1 MTIKEIQDDIIDE
14 FSLFEEPMER
24 YDYLIDI
31 GKKLPALDE
40 RYKIEENVVK
50 GCQSTVWL
58 RAYEKDGKVY
68 FEADSNTVIT
78 KGIIGL
84 LVRVHTGHTPQEIL
98 NADLYFI
105 DQIELRSHLS
115 SQRSNGLN
123 AMLKQMKLYA
133 VGYSQANHKA

>member
-1 MTIKEIQDDIIDE
+1 MTINEVQEQIIEE
-14 FSLFEEPMER
+14 FDLFEEPMER

-31 GKKLPALDE
+31 GKKLPELDE
-40 RYKIEENVVK
+40 RYKVEENIVK

-58 RAYEKDGKVY
+58 HGYEKEGKVY

-78 KGIIGL
+78 KGIVGL
-84 LVRVHTGHTPQEIL
+84 LVRVLSGHAPQEIL
-98 NADLYFI
+98 DAELYFI
-105 DQIELRSHLS
+105 DKIDLRSHLS

-133 VGYSQANHKA
+133 IGFSQQAKQA

>member
-1 MTIKEIQDDIIDE
+1 MTIKEIQDDIIEE

-31 GKKLPALDE
+31 GNKLPELDA

-58 RAYEKDGKVY
+58 HAYEKDGKVY
-68 FEADSNTVIT
+68 FDADSNTVIT
-78 KGIIGL
+78 KGIVGL
-84 LVRVHTGHTPQEIL
+84 LVRVLTGHTPQEIL
-98 NADLYFI
+98 DAELYFI
-105 DQIELRSHLS
+105 DKIELHSHLS

-123 AMLKQMKLYA
+123 AMLKQIKLYA
-133 VGYSQANHKA
+133 LGYSQEHHKA

>member
-1 MTIKEIQDDIIDE
+1 MTINDIQNDIIEE
-14 FSLFEEPMER
+14 FDLFEEPMER

-31 GKKLPALDE
+31 GKKLPELDE

-58 RAYEKDGKVY
+58 HGYEQDGKVY

-78 KGIIGL
+78 KGIVGL
-84 LVRVHTGHTPQEIL
+84 LVRVLSGHAPQEVL
-98 NADLYFI
+98 DADLYFI
-105 DQIELRSHLS
+105 DKIELRSHLS

-133 VGYSQANHKA
+133 IGFSQQAKQA